1 VEVLDGA
8 PHPCCGGRRRRRAA
22 PGRAAAGLGRHGAGC
37 GGIRTTRRWLP
48 WPVAALQCARELTV
62 GRGCTKGCANR
73 WRAPLFAPPFS
84 SLTLLHRGYLQ
95 MHIAQTAGDGLSGL
109 VCEGGS

>member
-22 PGRAAAGLGRHGAGC
+22 PGRAVAGLGRHGAGC
-37 GGIRTTRRWLP
+37 GGIRTMRRWLP

-73 WRAPLFAPPFS
+73 WRAPLFAPLFS
-84 SLTLLHRGYLQ
+84 SLTLMHRGYLQ
-95 MHIAQTAGDGLSGL
+95 MQIAQTVGDGLSHP
-109 VCEGGS
+109 